1 MYFDH
6 LLMKIALA
14 VGYVFLIIGILIR
27 VFAPGLGV
35 LGVVFAAAGGLTAAV
50 ATVSL
55 AGRRNKR

>member
-1 MYFDH
+1 
-6 LLMKIALA
+6 MKIALA